1 MTMARRI
8 QVNLTIAW
16 TLPFVIIGLGVDNI
30 YIVLLS
36 LQKQADYSEKS
47 FLRGMREVM
56 VPITMTSLVNLRYD
70 YDSYFG
76 EYFSLI

>member
-1 MTMARRI
+1 M
-8 QVNLTIAW
+8 NLTIAW

-30 YIVLLS
+30 YVVLLS

>member
-30 YIVLLS
+30 YVVLLS